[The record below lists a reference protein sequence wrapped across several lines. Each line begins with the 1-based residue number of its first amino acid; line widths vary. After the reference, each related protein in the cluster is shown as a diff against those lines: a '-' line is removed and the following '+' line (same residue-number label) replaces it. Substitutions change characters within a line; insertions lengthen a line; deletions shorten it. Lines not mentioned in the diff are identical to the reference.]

1 MSQDQRTISY
11 NTLPV
16 LCAIMKTTPIVDFR
30 QERGKYVTGV
40 PNT

>member
-11 NTLPV
+11 TLPV
-16 LCAIMKTTPIVDFR
+16 LCATMKTTPIVDFR